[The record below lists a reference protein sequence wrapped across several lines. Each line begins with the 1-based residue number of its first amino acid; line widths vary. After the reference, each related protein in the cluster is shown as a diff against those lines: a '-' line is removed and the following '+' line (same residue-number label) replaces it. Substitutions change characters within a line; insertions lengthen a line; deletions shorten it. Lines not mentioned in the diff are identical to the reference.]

1 MRHRVFAYGTLMFPE
16 IATTVTGERP
26 VSESAR
32 LPDHSRHVLRQR
44 VYPGAVSRPGHSIE
58 GVLYHDITP
67 AALVRI
73 DDFEGELYRRHRVTV
88 LAGPDGHPCEAL
100 VYLVRPRWQPLL
112 LPQDWSPGRFRRECH
127 AAYLQRCSAE
137 FLQRTSARTHAG
149 LARR

>member
-16 IATTVTGERP
+16 VAATVTGERP
-26 VSESAR
+26 TAESAR
-32 LPDHSRHVLRQR
+32 LPDHARHALRQR
-44 VYPGAVSRPGHSIE
+44 VYPGAVRRPGHSIE
-58 GVLYHDITP
+58 GVLYHDVTP

-88 LAGPDGHPCEAL
+88 LAGTGERPCEAL

-112 LPQDWSPGRFRRECH
+112 LPQDWCPDRFRRKWHTE
-127 AAYLQRCSAE
+127 YLRRCSAE
-137 FLQRTSARTHAG
+137 FLQRATARTHAG